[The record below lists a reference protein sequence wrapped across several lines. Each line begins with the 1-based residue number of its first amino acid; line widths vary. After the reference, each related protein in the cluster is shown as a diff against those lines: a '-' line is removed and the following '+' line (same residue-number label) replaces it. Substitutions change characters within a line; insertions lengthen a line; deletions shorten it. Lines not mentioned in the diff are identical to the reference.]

1 MLSSGDLV
9 LQLINDILDLSK
21 VESGVTKLEAAKF
34 RPREVVKHVLQ
45 TAAASLQ
52 KILTLEGHVAD
63 DVPAEVI
70 GDVLR
75 IRQILTNL
83 ISNAIKFTHEGKV
96 GMKLYVVPAPS
107 SGMEEGSNQKITTD
121 RSTVSINVHEQDKCV
136 SLSQSSCDQKGFHEE
151 KHREGPYKNHTLAD
165 EPKTPVRN
173 GASIDGGE
181 ENHLQPDET
190 INALPTLF
198 KKHMQVG
205 ADMARKY
212 GGTGLGLAICKQLVE
227 LMGGHLSVSSREH
240 HGSTFTFILPYKVSP
255 AADNSDDP
263 DELSDMANHD
273 APDDANDDDTKDSY
287 SFPSSNIAT
296 KEVTS
301 LEDACSVDGAN
312 TSLEH
317 ESSMRD
323 NPDSA
328 KKIAVG
334 SDNEIQCHNKEND
347 VGKILLVEDNKI
359 NVMVTRSMMK
369 QLGHTIDIVNNGVE
383 AARAVQSCTCD
394 LILMDVFMPVMDGLQ
409 ATRLIHSFEETGSW
423 DAAMKAGIE
432 QFAPPNDQKFESS
445 EKRMPII
452 ASKCREMTTNTLA
465 KSADE
470 CFANA
475 HGYGRWQAIVDD
487 KDLKVQEVICQEL
500 NLLVLALPVP
510 GASQSQDGANV
521 VSVETPMNETKGTV
535 VGNDLG
541 VDAAN
546 RAPDAANRSQLFQDS
561 LSLYHYREMQRRHV
575 EFIKKK
581 VLFLEKLQNTEY
593 QKEAFKLDVNEPA
606 REQTEPS
613 TTGHWEEKELVSR
626 DGRAKLK
633 ANVFFA
639 SFDQRNDKAAR
650 ESACTTLVAVIASW
664 LQSNQENMPTRAQF
678 DRFIVEGS
686 SKWRMLCD
694 NQDLINQFANKHFDI
709 ETVLQ
714 ARLCPISV
722 LHEKS
727 FIGFFGPEKF
737 ETLKGVMSFDQIWD
751 EIKRNAEGDNDMPRI
766 YIVSWNDHFFVLKVD
781 INAYYIIDIF
791 GERLFEGC
799 NQAYI
804 LRFDDSALMHGKE
817 EKEGVSSDQASEDEI
832 YNNKE
837 CCREFMKRFLTAIP
851 LRELESEEKKEPVS
865 YLALHQRLQIEFNFT
880 TSLSLSWSSSPSS
893 TNSTSSLFS
902 NESTDR

>member
-1 MLSSGDLV
+1 
-9 LQLINDILDLSK
+9 
-21 VESGVTKLEAAKF
+21 
-34 RPREVVKHVLQ
+34 
-45 TAAASLQ
+45 
-52 KILTLEGHVAD
+52 
-63 DVPAEVI
+63 
-70 GDVLR
+70 
-75 IRQILTNL
+75 
-83 ISNAIKFTHEGKV
+83 
-96 GMKLYVVPAPS
+96 
-107 SGMEEGSNQKITTD
+107 
-121 RSTVSINVHEQDKCV
+121 
-136 SLSQSSCDQKGFHEE
+136 
-151 KHREGPYKNHTLAD
+151 
-165 EPKTPVRN
+165 
-173 GASIDGGE
+173 
-181 ENHLQPDET
+181 
-190 INALPTLF
+190 
-198 KKHMQVG
+198 
-205 ADMARKY
+205 
-212 GGTGLGLAICKQLVE
+212 
-227 LMGGHLSVSSREH
+227 MGGHLSVSSRKH

-263 DELSDMANHD
+263 DELSDMADHD
-273 APDDANDDDTKDSY
+273 APDDANDDDTSGPGRAKKLSNNIAFNASYKLNGFSEDSY
-287 SFPSSNIAT
+287 SFPFSNIAT

-301 LEDACSVDGAN
+301 LEDACLVDGAN

-317 ESSMRD
+317 ESSIRD

-334 SDNEIQCHNKEND
+334 SDNEIQCHNKENGKFQNPD
-347 VGKILLVEDNKI
+347 MNSTHPSRESNIGETIKAIDSQEASEMWERTNRSTQCCPSNSPEIPKLIFKPKILL
-359 NVMVTRSMMK
+359 
-369 QLGHTIDIVNNGVE
+369 DI
-383 AARAVQSCTCD
+383 C
-394 LILMDVFMPVMDGLQ
+394 MPVMDGLQ

-423 DAAMKAGIE
+423 DAAVKAGIE
-432 QFAPPNDQKFESS
+432 QFVPPNDQKFESS
-445 EKRMPII
+445 KKKDAHHCYPMN
-452 ASKCREMTTNTLA
+452 MTTNALA
-465 KSADE
+465 ESADE

-500 NLLVLALPVP
+500 NLPVVALPVP

-521 VSVETPMNETKGTV
+521 VSVETPMNETKATV

-541 VDAAN
+541 VHAAN
-546 RAPDAANRSQLFQDS
+546 RAPNTANRSQLLQDS
-561 LSLYHYREMQRRHV
+561 SSLYHYREMQRRQI

-593 QKEAFKLDVNEPA
+593 QKEAFKLDVNEPT

-626 DGRAKLK
+626 DGQAKLK

-639 SFDQRNDKAAR
+639 SFDQCNDKAAG
-650 ESACTTLVAVIASW
+650 ESACTALAAVIAVW
-664 LQSNQENMPTRAQF
+664 LQSNQDNTPTRAQF
-678 DRFIVEGS
+678 DRLIVEGS
-686 SKWRMLCD
+686 SEWRKLCD
-694 NQDLINQFANKHFDI
+694 NQDLINQFASKHFDI

-751 EIKRNAEGDNDMPRI
+751 EVKRNAEGGNDMPRI

-781 INAYYIIDIF
+781 INAYYIIDTF

-804 LRFDDSALMHGKE
+804 LRFDDSALMHGKV
-817 EKEGVSSDQASEDEI
+817 EKEGVTSDQASEDEI
-832 YNNKE
+832 CSGKE

-902 NESTDR
+902 NESTNR